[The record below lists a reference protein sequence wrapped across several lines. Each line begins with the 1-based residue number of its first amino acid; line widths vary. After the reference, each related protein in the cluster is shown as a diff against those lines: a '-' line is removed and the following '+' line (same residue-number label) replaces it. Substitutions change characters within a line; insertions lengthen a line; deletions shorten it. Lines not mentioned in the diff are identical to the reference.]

1 MKQSR
6 VCQAITL
13 LVLLFLYLPIILL
26 VANSF
31 NQSRFGGEWLGFSL
45 KWYHLLFQEK
55 QMWIALKNSL
65 LIALT
70 STLASTILGTFAA
83 FALHFYK
90 TKMQQMHYFLIYTPL
105 IIPDILM
112 GVSLLLFF
120 FALSVNLGLI
130 TVIIAHTTFC
140 ISYVAMVMISKLQN
154 FDFSLVEAAEDLGA
168 NKREVVRTILLPLLT
183 PGLFAAALLSF
194 TLSIDDFVI
203 TFFLAGE
210 GMTTLPLYI
219 YSKVKFGA
227 TPTINA
233 LATLILG
240 ISFISV
246 CLIHTF
252 SKEETP

>member
-1 MKQSR
+1 MKHSR
-6 VCQAITL
+6 LCQLVTIF
-13 LVLLFLYLPIILL
+13 VLLFLYLPIILL
-26 VANSF
+26 IANSF
-31 NQSRFGGEWLGFSL
+31 NQSRFGGEWLGFSWR
-45 KWYHLLFQEK
+45 WYQQLFQEK
-55 QMWIALKNSL
+55 HMWIALKNSL

-70 STLASTILGTFAA
+70 STVASTILGTCAA
-83 FALHFYK
+83 WALHFYRSRL
-90 TKMQQMHYFLIYTPL
+90 QQWHYFLIYTPL

-120 FALSVNLGLI
+120 FTININLGLT
-130 TVIIAHTTFC
+130 TVTIAHTTFC
-140 ISYVAMVMISKLQN
+140 LSYVTMLMLSKLQN
-154 FDFSLVEAAEDLGA
+154 FDFSLVEAAADLGA
-168 NKREVVRTILLPLLT
+168 SRRQVVRAILLPLLA
-183 PGLFAAALLSF
+183 PGIFAAALLSF

-246 CLIHTF
+246 CFIHAF
-252 SKEETP
+252 SKEES